1 MSTQV
6 TSAVEQEP
14 AQQQLMLNPENP
26 REREMMIVEREFA
39 LLQRKGQAIAASD
52 IIPANFQGNLANCL
66 IAMEMAQRLNTGEL
80 EIMQNLYVIH
90 GRPSFSA
97 SYLIA
102 KVNNSSILKGRL
114 KFEMVGEAGTDD
126 YGCFAYGTDSD
137 TDEKLSGTVI
147 TVRMAKNQGWWGK
160 KGSKWPDMT
169 DQMLQYRAASFW
181 SRVYAPDATM
191 GMHTVEEVQEIQEKE
206 INPVGH
212 QQLDS
217 VQTMLAKAKASLEDE
232 PEKRPVPEA
241 QDIGELVVSI
251 ETAPVETPAP
261 KKKATRKHSPAYTDI
276 MRLIDTANTSADLD
290 AVVSLGG
297 WDLLIEG
304 EAPLLQKA
312 IESVRDSLTDPA

>member
-1 MSTQV
+1 MNTHV
-6 TSAVEQEP
+6 TTAVEQEP

-26 REREMMIVEREFA
+26 REREMILVEREFA
-39 LLQRKGQAIAASD
+39 MLQRKGQALAASS
-52 IIPANFQGNLANCL
+52 IIPKDFQNNLPNCM

-126 YGCFAYGTDSD
+126 YGCFAYGIDSD
-137 TDEKLSGTVI
+137 TEEKLCGTVI
-147 TVRMAKNQGWWGK
+147 TVRMAKAQGWWGK
-160 KGSKWPDMT
+160 NGSKWPDMT

-217 VQTMLAKAKASLEDE
+217 VQSMLAKAKASLEEE
-232 PEKRPVPEA
+232 PATKVKVEEEPVV
-241 QDIGELVVSI
+241 IV
-251 ETAPVETPAP
+251 ETALVETPTPA
-261 KKKATRKHSPAYTDI
+261 KRSLRKHSPAYTDI

-290 AVVSLGG
+290 AVISLGG
-297 WDLLIEG
+297 WDLLVEG

-312 IESVRDSLTDPA
+312 IESVRGSLTDPK